1 MIKPQI
7 KIMATDALGAESRR
21 RTIRPEY
28 RAKLEAELR
37 ERQASLSDTETE
49 NLFDNSLLKEIAN
62 ES

>member
-1 MIKPQI
+1 
-7 KIMATDALGAESRR
+7 MATEALGAESRR

-37 ERQASLSDTETE
+37 ERRASLPDTETE